1 MSIQLSDH
9 FNCRRL
15 LRFTFPSIVMMLVV
29 SIYSVV
35 DGLFVSNLVGEN
47 ALSAVNIMIPLS
59 MIVGAFGFM
68 LGTGGSAVVARTL
81 GEGDTQR
88 ANEYFSMIIAA
99 VVILGVVLSVLCVVF
114 MEPLARAMGA
124 SEALLEDCVVYGRIL
139 LAGSVPFMLQ
149 TTFQSFFV
157 VAERPHLG
165 LAFSVAAGLVNMVL
179 DYVFIALCGMGVAG
193 AGLATVL
200 GFSAGGLV
208 PLALFLRPGRQGL
221 RLVRPRFFGR
231 VLLESC
237 VNGSSEM
244 MSTISA
250 SLVGILYNLQL
261 MHMVGP
267 SGVAAYSVMLYA
279 DFVFAAIFLGFSLG
293 AAPVVSFHY
302 GADNRSE
309 LRSLFRISFT
319 VVGVMSAGITVL
331 SEVLSRPLAAIFVGY
346 NPALLEMTVHG
357 FRLFAL
363 CYLCNGFNIFASAF
377 FTALCDGRRSALI
390 SFLRTLVLRGGMVLL
405 LPALWGLDGIWVAV
419 TWAEVLAAV
428 VSASLLA
435 ACRNIYHYG

>member
-1 MSIQLSDH
+1 MPIQLSDH
-9 FNCRRL
+9 FNYRRL
-15 LRFTFPSIVMMLVV
+15 LRFTLPSIVMMIIT

-47 ALSAVNIMIPLS
+47 ALSSLNIIFPLS

-99 VVILGVVLSVLCVVF
+99 VVVLGAVLSTLCVVF

-124 SEALLEDCVVYGRIL
+124 SDLLLEDCVVYGRIL
-139 LAGSVPFMLQ
+139 LAGSIPFMLQ

-165 LAFSVAAGLVNMVL
+165 LAFSIAAGVVNMIL
-179 DYVFIALCGMGVAG
+179 DYVFIALCDMGIAG

-200 GFSAGGLV
+200 GYAVGGLIPV
-208 PLALFLRPGRQGL
+208 LLFLLPGWEGIRLTRPKLYGRI
-221 RLVRPRFFGR
+221 
-231 VLLESC
+231 LLESC
-237 VNGSSEM
+237 ANGSSEM
-244 MSTISA
+244 MSTVSS

-261 MHMVGP
+261 MHIIGP

-293 AAPVVSFHY
+293 SAPVISFHY
-302 GADNRSE
+302 GADSRAE
-309 LRSLFRISFT
+309 LRNLFRICFT
-319 VVGVMSAGITVL
+319 IIAVMSAAMTIL

-346 NPALLEMTVHG
+346 NPDLLEMTVHG

-377 FTALCDGRRSALI
+377 FTALCNGKLSALI
-390 SFLRTLVLRGGMVLL
+390 SFLRSLLLRGGMVLL
-405 LPALWGLDGIWVAV
+405 LPMIWGLDGIWVAV
-419 TWAEVLAAV
+419 TVAEVLAVV
-428 VSASLLA
+428 VSISLLVA
-435 ACRNIYHYG
+435 NRKVYHYG